1 MIRTLAATAVL
12 GIALTGCATQGG
24 ITEAVPDTSTTAPAA
39 SPSQGADTAGGA
51 RATKDP
57 ANDAGMDSASGGY
70 ISQADY
76 EKEPAAF
83 SDSDVV
89 LFFNATWCPTCQ
101 EADENLSSAQFPDGL
116 TVVSVDYDSN
126 EALRDRYGVTTQHT
140 FVVIGP
146 DGSVVKKFTGASDV
160 AEIQGN
166 LA

>member
-12 GIALTGCATQGG
+12 GIALTGCAA
-24 ITEAVPDTSTTAPAA
+24 EANDTTPAA
-39 SPSQGADTAGGA
+39 PSQPPVTTPTTGSSDAPD
-51 RATKDP
+51 
-57 ANDAGMDSASGGY
+57 ANRDKRNAEAAAPGGY
-70 ISQADY
+70 ISQVNY
-76 EKEPAAF
+76 EKE
-83 SDSDVV
+83 SGSLQGSDVV

-140 FVVIGP
+140 FVVVDP
-146 DGSVVKKFTGASDV
+146 DGNAVKKFTGASDV
-160 AEIQGN
+160 AEIQEN